1 MQKLTPIQELER
13 KRLIAGIHIKKE
25 ELGMAEIQYRDLLW
39 ARYKVESSKEL
50 NLKDL
55 RDFANY
61 LGFFPKK
68 AIQKP
73 NKVGGATD
81 AQIQTILKA
90 YKVVAEDK
98 SELGLRKFI
107 KRIVGRL
114 PLYLESL
121 SLKEAQKVIIGLK
134 KWQKNKELKS

>member
-55 RDFANY
+55 SDFANC

-68 AIQKP
+68 AIKKD
-73 NKVGGATD
+73 NEKDGATQ

-90 YKVVAEDK
+90 YKMVAEDK

-134 KWQKNKELKS
+134 KWEKNKGLKS

>member
-73 NKVGGATD
+73 NEVGGATD

-121 SLKEAQKVIIGLK
+121 SLIEAQKVIIGLK
-134 KWQKNKELKS
+134 KWQENKKD